1 MQGWI
6 KLHRKLLAS
15 DIFQNEK
22 LLKVFIY
29 CLLKAT
35 HSEISQKV
43 GRQTVEL
50 KPGQFIYGR
59 KKAALELNMKE
70 STVRDYINI
79 LKDDGVITVN
89 PTNKYSIITVVNWD
103 LYQSKEETPDNK
115 YDSNSDNKPT
125 TEGQQK
131 DTNKNVKNDKNEKNN
146 IVVAEQQAQNDEID
160 ILLNRYI
167 QLRGSGF
174 SYSPIDVEAA
184 KHILSSGVPLNSA
197 LTYMEELM
205 QSYIPKYPGDK
216 INSLKYCVGYI
227 LDRYYKEKAKEGAS
241 NVLPINRGSYG
252 RTKSQNKSKPEPILG
267 EDFVGRVPRNR
278 A

>member
-15 DIFQNEK
+15 DVFQNEK

-115 YDSNSDNKPT
+115 YDSTSDNKPT

-131 DTNKNVKNDKNEKNN
+131 DTNKNVKNIEDEEETNPVALYERNFFPLTPMQIESIWDWVDDFKGNQEVICMAIKETALKNPSSPFKYLTRILVDWHKRKLFTLEDVLKAKEQYEKSKV
-146 IVVAEQQAQNDEID
+146 IHLERKKQKQEQPQG
-160 ILLNRYI
+160 R
-167 QLRGSGF
+167 
-174 SYSPIDVEAA
+174 
-184 KHILSSGVPLNSA
+184 
-197 LTYMEELM
+197 
-205 QSYIPKYPGDK
+205 YIPKDAVVD
-216 INSLKYCVGYI
+216 IN
-227 LDRYYKEKAKEGAS
+227 A
-241 NVLPINRGSYG
+241 
-252 RTKSQNKSKPEPILG
+252 G
-267 EDFVGRVPRNR
+267 EDPNWTWKKPF
-278 A
+278 

>member
-6 KLHRKLLAS
+6 KLHRKIQEHWLYQEKRKFSRFEAWIDLLMMVNHEDAKVVLG
-15 DIFQNEK
+15 NELIEVKRGQRITSIRQLCDRWGWSNTKVTQFLK
-22 LLKVFIY
+22 LLESDGM
-29 CLLKAT
+29 AT
-35 HSEISQKV
+35 VKSDS
-43 GRQTVEL
+43 
-50 KPGQFIYGR
+50 
-59 KKAALELNMKE
+59 KK
-70 STVRDYINI
+70 T
-79 LKDDGVITVN
+79 VITIDN
-89 PTNKYSIITVVNWD
+89 YD
-103 LYQSKEETPDNK
+103 FYQGREDKKTTDKQQENDEEAT
-115 YDSNSDNKPT
+115 
-125 TEGQQK
+125 QK
-131 DTNKNVKNDKNEKNN
+131 HTNKNVKNDKNEKNN
-146 IVVAEQQAQNDEID
+146 IVVAERQAQNDEID

-227 LDRYYKEKAKEGAS
+227 LDRYYKEKAKEGAN
-241 NVLPINRGSYG
+241 NVLSINRGSYG
-252 RTKSQNKSKPEPILG
+252 RTKSQNQPKPEPILG
-267 EDFVGRVPRNR
+267 EDFVGRVRRNR

>member
-15 DIFQNEK
+15 DVFQNEK

-89 PTNKYSIITVVNWD
+89 PTNKYSVITVVNWD

-115 YDSNSDNKPT
+115 YDSTSDNKPT

-131 DTNKNVKNDKNEKNN
+131 DTNKNEKNDKNDKNN
-146 IVVAEQQAQNDEID
+146 NYTSKIKDLLTVYSKQIPDFVKLNKDYWDVIRETRTTGKVSESVIYKTMKKWARFDPAVIQYALKAHIEAHAGKREEYTIGIMRNTSKEEAKDRLNRKVADLNQYRNKKLNEID
-160 ILLNRYI
+160 W
-167 QLRGSGF
+167 
-174 SYSPIDVEAA
+174 EA
-184 KHILSSGVPLNSA
+184 L
-197 LTYMEELM
+197 
-205 QSYIPKYPGDK
+205 
-216 INSLKYCVGYI
+216 
-227 LDRYYKEKAKEGAS
+227 
-241 NVLPINRGSYG
+241 
-252 RTKSQNKSKPEPILG
+252 
-267 EDFVGRVPRNR
+267 
-278 A
+278 